1 TVAPAAATGK
11 VAFTQNGTAIGE
23 AQVTNGV
30 ATWSATGL
38 TADTEYTFGAQYLGD
53 SAHLTSTAT
62 AVTVRT
68 AAAPVVVDT
77 AETGVTVSVPAAST
91 AP

>member
-1 TVAPAAATGK
+1 EVDRATDSWKQVPRPAATPDPQTATSTTLAASDTSATATTLSATVAPAAATGK

-38 TADTEYTFGAQYLGD
+38 TADTEYTFGAQ
-53 SAHLTSTAT
+53 
-62 AVTVRT
+62 
-68 AAAPVVVDT
+68 
-77 AETGVTVSVPAAST
+77 
-91 AP
+91 